1 MKKPLTL
8 LALLMIAGP
17 QAMADTTAPR
27 EVWWNGVTHDPTTR
41 KMEGAITTYK
51 YNTYPGVNSDSGM
64 CWVASACNLLAWWQD
79 RVEENGA
86 LIIPEGTPRD
96 YKIFDVERTLW
107 NNTSGGY
114 QGYAIQTWLTG
125 SSKLNLAQSDATQ
138 AGLNF
143 AGYYPRLAGAGLGMY
158 NYSNNKGVNP
168 KTAAQYPNDY
178 SHYEYT
184 MIQTYSFLPSNKDV
198 DNPEKTRYQ
207 WASETI
213 VEFMEDDWA
222 VGWATSTHAM
232 TVYGVELD
240 EKGLITKFFNSD
252 NNYSSAGYDCYTE
265 LSISMGTDPKN
276 YGSILT
282 GYQGS
287 APTLANICALRSTGI
302 RFLDYDVRVGKNL
315 VDDKEFLFSHYC
327 NLIVD
332 GDEDYK
338 LQYDLRD
345 ASVDGS
351 PVDAKKV
358 EPYTVDE
365 GYGFTSYHERFT
377 DEVVTTGDMLLR
389 GGKVTLVNCDEDR
402 VKLDGGGKVAGV
414 IRFQDSVVKG
424 TTNTI
429 QEADRTLK
437 VDRTDTIA
445 KEINLSATKGTN
457 TLEVTGSN
465 TATFGKLTG
474 EGNLDKTGTGTA
486 KVTDAVELLGEISVK
501 VGDFIFGKNVV
512 LTGNTRLTVSDGA
525 HVQGAEGQDIT
536 LTITSGVQ
544 VNDGV
549 LALTTTVKTGAT
561 LKGSG
566 TFAAVTVDGGTLIV
580 GNSPG
585 HQDYE
590 GALTLNSGK
599 IVFCASGLEN
609 ASAGDN
615 TGWASETYSTI
626 NMGGQDLL
634 IDPNGEIV
642 VSLGGALLEELAE
655 LTGDF
660 SMTLA
665 TEVGN
670 TQNFDGA
677 TLLRLAGQT
686 TFSATDELA
695 AKGAIDP
702 SSYIGNLAY
711 ALQGSNLVLTGT
723 LNGGNVPEPT
733 TGSLSLL
740 ALAGLCSRRRRK

>member
-1 MKKPLTL
+1 MKKTLTL

-125 SSKLNLAQSDATQ
+125 SSKLNLAQTDATQ

-143 AGYYPRLAGAGLGMY
+143 AGYYPRLAGADLGMY
-158 NYSNNKGVNP
+158 NYSNKRGVNP

-184 MIQTYSFLPSNKDV
+184 MIQTYWFLPSNKDV

-265 LSISMGTDPKN
+265 LSISMGDE
-276 YGSILT
+276 GSMLT
-282 GYQGS
+282 SYQGS
-287 APTLANICALRSTGI
+287 APTLANICAIRTTGI
-302 RFLDYDVRVGKNL
+302 RFLDYDVRINSEVQED
-315 VDDKEFLFSHYC
+315 VFSHYC
-327 NLIVD
+327 NLVVD
-332 GDEDYK
+332 DGVSFDLK
-338 LQYDLRD
+338 YDLRD
-345 ASVDGS
+345 ANKEGSPIDPTLTTYNEDGS
-351 PVDAKKV
+351 VKSTEKV
-358 EPYTVDE
+358 
-365 GYGFTSYHERFT
+365 S
-377 DEVVTTGDMLLR
+377 TGNIRLMD
-389 GGKVTLVNCDEDR
+389 GTVTLVDATGDTAKFDKGGSVEGVFSFERSDKAGSEAVR
-402 VKLDGGGKVAGV
+402 KISVKRDGAAVGELA
-414 IRFQDSVVKG
+414 VK
-424 TTNTI
+424 TT
-429 QEADRTLK
+429 E
-437 VDRTDTIA
+437 
-445 KEINLSATKGTN
+445 GTN
-457 TLEVTGSN
+457 TVDVAEDKKLTI
-465 TATFGKLTG
+465 GKLTG
-474 EGNLDKTGTGTA
+474 EGNLDKTGKGAA
-486 KVTDAVELLGEISVK
+486 KVTDAVELQGEIRVK
-501 VGDFIFGKNVV
+501 EGDFIFGKNVV

-599 IVFCASGLEN
+599 LVFCVSGFEE

-615 TGWASETYSTI
+615 TGWDSGTYSTI
-626 NMGGQDLL
+626 NMRGNEFVVNE
-634 IDPNGEIV
+634 NGEIV
-642 VSLGGALLEELAE
+642 IALSADAANSLTTANGTLELILATGLQTGFTEEQLAALAE
-655 LTGDF
+655 QTSFEL
-660 SMTLA
+660 SV
-665 TEVGN
+665 EE
-670 TQNFDGA
+670 GA
-677 TLLRLAGQT
+677 G
-686 TFSATDELA
+686 SG
-695 AKGAIDP
+695 AKGLSTLNAP
-702 SSYIGNLAY
+702 KFSYKMVDDA
-711 ALQGSNLVLTGT
+711 LVLTTGVS
-723 LNGGNVPEPT
+723 GGSPAVPEPA
-733 TGSLSLL
+733 TGTLSLL
-740 ALAGLCSRRRRK
+740 ALTGLCARRRRK